1 MMEILAITILFGC
14 FLLLLFLGVPICFA
28 IGIATLLSVMTMLP
42 FETSLILIA
51 QRLSTGL
58 KSFSLLAIPF
68 FILAGVLMNQG
79 GIARRLINFSQVLV
93 GTLPGSLAHVNIMAN
108 MLFGSISGSGAASA
122 AAVGSIISPVQ
133 KKEGYNP
140 AFSAAVNAASCP
152 VGLLIPPSNVMIVY
166 ALTSG
171 SVSIAALFMAG
182 YLPGILMGLCLMAVT
197 AWIAAGRHYPRNK
210 RPPVQTIFR
219 AFLEAMPCLSLII
232 IVMGGILSGI
242 FTATEASAFAVAYSF
257 ILAFFIYREITIKQL
272 PSIILE
278 SVITTSIVLLLVAVS
293 VSMSWALT
301 SADLPNLI
309 STHLLKLSDNP
320 ILIILAINL
329 LLLFIG
335 TFMDMTPAVLVFTPI
350 FLPIATELGMSP
362 LHFGIM
368 MIFNLC
374 IGLITPPVG
383 NALFIGCSVGKV
395 DIHQVIRPMLPF
407 YVVLFLLLMIISF
420 VPQISLFLPHLF
432 GLN

>member
-1 MMEILAITILFGC
+1 MEIFAITLLFGC

-28 IGIATLLSVMTMLP
+28 IGIATLLSVLTMLS

-51 QRLSTGL
+51 QRLCSGL

-152 VGLLIPPSNVMIVY
+152 VGLLIPPSNVMIIY

-197 AWIAAGRHYPRNK
+197 ACIAAGKGYPRK
-210 RPPVQTIFR
+210 DRPTLQTVFR
-219 AFLEAMPCLSLII
+219 TFLEALPCLSLII
-232 IVMGGILSGI
+232 IVMGGILSGV

-257 ILAFFIYREITIKQL
+257 FLAVFIYREVTIRQL
-272 PSIILE
+272 PSIVLE
-278 SVITTSIVLLLVAVS
+278 SVITTSIVLLLIAVS

-309 STHLLKLSDNP
+309 STYLLQLSENP
-320 ILIILAINL
+320 VLVILAINL

-407 YVVLFLLLMIISF
+407 YAILFLLLMVVAF
-420 VPQISLFLPHLF
+420 VPEISLFLPKLF
-432 GLN
+432 GLS